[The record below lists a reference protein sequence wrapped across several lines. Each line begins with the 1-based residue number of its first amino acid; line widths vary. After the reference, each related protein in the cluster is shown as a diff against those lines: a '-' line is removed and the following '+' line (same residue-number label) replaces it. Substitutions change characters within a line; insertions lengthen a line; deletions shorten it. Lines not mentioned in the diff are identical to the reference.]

1 MSWDEALF
9 ATGLRWWKA
18 LRTKPDDSAE
28 SKAAVLLQAELPRLR
43 LLAAA
48 LAGEELQLQEAE
60 AFGGW
65 RGRRLFLPA
74 KMAWST
80 DPYVHQLAYTV
91 RVLWAVAQRRA
102 GLVLPPGGDA
112 EALTLHA
119 VPATCAALAALAP
132 HALDKLRAVQAA
144 WPGEALQAL
153 AAAWRASDAQGAA
166 AAWARATP
174 AQRAV
179 VWQCLGQLQPIGSDE
194 DLAGPAPAAIDAT
207 ALSRGTE
214 RKGKPREHVVHVQ
227 LREDR
232 VDENPLV
239 HTFEKVHT
247 ADSYQSGR
255 KQLDG
260 SDELAD
266 HTDALDEVDLRHVIR
281 TTERAESVYRSDA
294 VVEGAAP
301 DLQAEPDP
309 APAVWYDEW
318 FAGEH
323 RYRPAWCAVRS
334 APPRALAAG
343 APALQKLHD
352 ARRHHARLVRQLRA
366 ELDALRTA
374 RRWRDRQLDGD
385 ELDLAALV
393 DRMADLRSGTT
404 PPDRLYS
411 ASRRAVPEL
420 AALVLLDTSLSSDAW
435 VGNRRV
441 LDVSREAADLCA
453 AAFADWPEQLSL
465 AAFHSHTRRDCTFA
479 TIKDFAEPLSVVPPR
494 LAALVPTGYTR
505 IGAALRHATAQLAN
519 HPARRRLLVL
529 VSDARPTDY
538 DRYEGRHGIAD
549 VRQAVRE
556 AAQAGVVVRVLA
568 VDAAARATLPQ
579 MVGPAGYALLA
590 EPAQLLQAL
599 PQLLLAAAGR

>member
-9 ATGLRWWKA
+9 AAGLRWWNN
-18 LRTKPDDSAE
+18 LRAKPDDSPEA
-28 SKAAVLLQAELPRLR
+28 KAAVLLEAELPRLR

-48 LAGEELQLQEAE
+48 LAGEELHLQTAE
-60 AFGGW
+60 QHGGW

-74 KMAWST
+74 RMAWSA
-80 DPYVHQLAYTV
+80 DPYVHQLAYTL

-102 GLVLPPGGDA
+102 GLVLPAGADV
-112 EALTLHA
+112 EAASLQA
-119 VPATCAALAALAP
+119 VPATCVALAQLAP
-132 HALDKLRAVQAA
+132 HATDKLRAVQAA

-153 AAAWRASDAQGAA
+153 AAAWRTGDTTAAA

-174 AQRAV
+174 AQRAL
-179 VWQCLGQLQPIGSDE
+179 VWQCLGQLQPA
-194 DLAGPAPAAIDAT
+194 AGPDDDATPAPPAVDAT

-260 SDELAD
+260 SDEMAD
-266 HTDALDEVDLRHVIR
+266 HADALDEVDLRHVIR

-301 DLQAEPDP
+301 DLEAEPDP

-318 FAGEH
+318 FASEH
-323 RYRPAWCAVRS
+323 RYRPAWCAVRA
-334 APPRALAAG
+334 APPRTVAAG
-343 APALQKLHD
+343 APALVKLHE
-352 ARRHHARLVRQLRA
+352 ARRRHARLVRQLRA

-479 TIKDFAEPLSVVPPR
+479 TIKDFADPLSVVPPR

-505 IGAALRHATAQLAN
+505 IGAALRHATAQLAT